1 MRSVWARCNLEMT
14 AETTNNEECHMDD
27 QEEAAV
33 VMPFGKYKGRLISDI
48 PEDYL
53 EWFAD
58 NVKAK
63 PDLAAAVAKALG
75 RQGQPQ
81 KSGPSQ
87 PPKSKTTP
95 SLTLT
100 GPDYI
105 PSEDTSCPF
114 DCN

>member
-1 MRSVWARCNLEMT
+1 
-14 AETTNNEECHMDD
+14 MDG
-27 QEEAAV
+27 QEDDAV
-33 VMPFGKYKGRLISDI
+33 VMPFGKYKGRLVSDI

-58 NVKAK
+58 NVKTK
-63 PDLAAAVAKALG
+63 PDLAAAVNMALG

-87 PPKSKTTP
+87 SQQSKSAP

-100 GPDYI
+100 GRDYV

-114 DCN
+114 D

>member
-1 MRSVWARCNLEMT
+1 
-14 AETTNNEECHMDD
+14 MDGQAD
-27 QEEAAV
+27 EAV
-33 VMPFGKYKGRLISDI
+33 VMPFGKYKGRLVSDI

-63 PDLAAAVAKALG
+63 PELAAAVAKALG

-81 KSGPSQ
+81 KSAPSQ
-87 PPKSKTTP
+87 PPKSKSAP

-100 GPDYI
+100 GRDYV
-105 PSEDTSCPF
+105 PSADTTCPF
-114 DCN
+114 DCE